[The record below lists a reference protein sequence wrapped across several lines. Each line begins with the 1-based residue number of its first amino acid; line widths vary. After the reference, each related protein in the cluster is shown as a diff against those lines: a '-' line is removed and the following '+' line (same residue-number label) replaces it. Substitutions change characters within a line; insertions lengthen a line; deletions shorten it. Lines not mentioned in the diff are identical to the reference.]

1 METDNGRSAPAIVAD
16 SVPGENRG
24 TAQAGARDRSHKPTI
39 TFWLGV
45 FVGAVVAFV
54 AGTE

>member
-16 SVPGENRG
+16 SVPGEKRG
-24 TAQAGARDRSHKPTI
+24 GETAKPGSISHKPTI